1 MHGKLG
7 VSTDLGL
14 LLQGAQEGQRS
25 RLPAHDYEVV
35 EQAVQLHN
43 QLLDGHV
50 VPQLLLDL
58 HRSVSLSRV
67 VQHGLEVAPLFDVR
81 LHETDVVQVVSVG
94 DCYAA
99 GQTDEVL
106 VVGRAAQNS
115 IKDPFDN
122 LDLGPARKQEHADV
136 KYKRQS
142 FKVRLT
148 SIEKQAT
155 NTLLCQEHVRSL
167 TCAAQMIKNL

>member
-1 MHGKLG
+1 MHMALRHISMLSPWLDVTEQDVRLTQHAIEHIIGESNMLFLPSSEMHGKLG

-67 VQHGLEVAPLFDVR
+67 VQHGLEVAPFFDVR

-99 GQTDEVL
+99 GQADEVL
-106 VVGRAAQNS
+106 VVGRAA
-115 IKDPFDN
+115 
-122 LDLGPARKQEHADV
+122 
-136 KYKRQS
+136 
-142 FKVRLT
+142 
-148 SIEKQAT
+148 
-155 NTLLCQEHVRSL
+155 
-167 TCAAQMIKNL
+167 